1 MNVRLKVDQTDEV
14 NMVMKVL
21 FVCTGNLERSP
32 TAEAMF
38 KGRDDLEVKSA
49 GTGSMAFNPVS
60 RELINWA
67 DRIFVM
73 ESKHRE
79 YIIKMSSES
88 ENKIVVLD
96 IPCRYGW
103 NSPILKEI
111 LRKKLS
117 KYRLTQ
123 NL

>member
-1 MNVRLKVDQTDEV
+1 M
-14 NMVMKVL
+14 MMKIL

-49 GTGSMAFNPVS
+49 GTGSMAFNLIS
-60 RELINWA
+60 RELIDWA

-73 ESKHRE
+73 ENKHRAC
-79 YIIKMSSES
+79 IIKMVPKS

-103 NSPILKEI
+103 NSPILKEM

-117 KYRLTQ
+117 KYHLTQ